1 MRVIFSFALLFSMLS
16 IKAQTYNIDQ
26 LIGGKWIC
34 IKADCD
40 TIYMELTAKYAKHE
54 HITCDYSTGVGS
66 QMYYLSQTIPAK
78 FDFTKVGTNS
88 SGKYIVL
95 KGTSD
100 NASAI
105 EIKALSKDSLTLYE
119 DLNVADEANREM
131 FCYERYKRIK

>member
-1 MRVIFSFALLFSMLS
+1 
-16 IKAQTYNIDQ
+16 
-26 LIGGKWIC
+26 
-34 IKADCD
+34 
-40 TIYMELTAKYAKHE
+40 MEFTAKYAKHE
-54 HITCDYSTGVGS
+54 HITFDYSTGVGS
-66 QMYYLSQTIPAK
+66 QMYYLSPTIPAK

-95 KGTSD
+95 KGSSD

-119 DLNVADEANREM
+119 DLNVADEAYREM